1 MIKQF
6 VSSELQNVMVN
17 MGLSCLFLVFLGG
30 GGGVNVHIC
39 ILLKCMGWQYEIQ
52 RVMSEKQNKTY
63 KAFKYI
69 EPNNFE
75 QLRKCLIFK

>member
-30 GGGVNVHIC
+30 VLMC
-39 ILLKCMGWQYEIQ
+39 IYVFYSSAWAGNM
-52 RVMSEKQNKTY
+52 R
-63 KAFKYI
+63 FK
-69 EPNNFE
+69 E
-75 QLRKCLIFK
+75 